1 MGHGGICLSQT
12 LIGFDSENTRK
23 AGGSVTNGDFD
34 AVNTPVV
41 IPSVDNVTN
50 DVLSPT
56 ISNEVI

>member
-1 MGHGGICLSQT
+1 M
-12 LIGFDSENTRK
+12 
-23 AGGSVTNGDFD
+23 TNGDFD